1 MEKYI
6 DLNFGIPELLQ
17 GFKEQAPES
26 VRGTMLLSEMGES
39 RGKSKLRDIEI
50 SLAQVGQV
58 IYNLAKDHYKFK
70 KTFKIVQPNNDLT
83 EFTVNARLYDDK
95 TNELMSIQNDISL
108 GQHDIRVISGS
119 TLPSNKVAEYNMY
132 LDAYKLGLVDD
143 VEVLKKSEIFDKEGV
158 LQRKSQI
165 AQMQQY
171 IAQLENQVKKLSG
184 DLQTAERE
192 TVGARKRVET
202 EKFKTQL
209 NEVLTDAKYKEK
221 DGQRSIQRLAEQMS
235 DSLDEDEKLRKQ
247 KQKSPGSES

>member
-1 MEKYI
+1 M
-6 DLNFGIPELLQ
+6 
-17 GFKEQAPES
+17 
-26 VRGTMLLSEMGES
+26 
-39 RGKSKLRDIEI
+39 
-50 SLAQVGQV
+50 
-58 IYNLAKDHYKFK
+58 
-70 KTFKIVQPNNDLT
+70 
-83 EFTVNARLYDDK
+83 RLYDDK
-95 TNELMSIQNDISL
+95 TNEIVSIDNDLSI
-108 GQHDIRVISGS
+108 GQHDVRIISGS